1 MLLLC
6 CSVYRVLILT
16 KMNNTKIMGNL
27 ESAKGE
33 VKVADLD
40 LSWEAE
46 IRIKQLG
53 AIQKFLLAE
62 GRNNED
68 VNSELLALRS
78 MDS

>member
-1 MLLLC
+1 M
-6 CSVYRVLILT
+6 S
-16 KMNNTKIMGNL
+16 NTKIMGNL
-27 ESAKGE
+27 ESVKGE

-46 IRIKQLG
+46 IRISQLE
-53 AIQKFLLAE
+53 AVQKFLLAE

>member
-1 MLLLC
+1 M
-6 CSVYRVLILT
+6 S
-16 KMNNTKIMGNL
+16 NTKIMGNL

-46 IRIKQLG
+46 IRISQLE
-53 AIQKFLLAE
+53 AVQKFLLAE

>member
-1 MLLLC
+1 
-6 CSVYRVLILT
+6 
-16 KMNNTKIMGNL
+16 MGNL